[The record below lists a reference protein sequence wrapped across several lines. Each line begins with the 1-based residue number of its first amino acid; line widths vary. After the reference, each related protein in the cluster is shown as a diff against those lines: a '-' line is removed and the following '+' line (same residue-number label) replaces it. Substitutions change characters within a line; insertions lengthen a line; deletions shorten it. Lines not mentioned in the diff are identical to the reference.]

1 MRIVV
6 LRETWWAGVANENP
20 LKPSWGASLG
30 AVRTVF
36 WLGGRKGSGKGGAFR
51 KQIVF
56 CDDFMTHF
64 LSEFL
69 YTVLSCATV
78 VEVMAWASLA
88 LIFGFGGAQGGPFSA
103 ALETGFSGGFLQNK
117 FFCLVTPPPP
127 YCRCFGVWVHNQ
139 LTNLTSKRER
149 KGKDRKWKNTRE
161 VVVASD

>member
-78 VEVMAWASLA
+78 VEVMAWASPA
-88 LIFGFGGAQGGPFSA
+88 SIFGFGGAQEASF
-103 ALETGFSGGFLQNK
+103 LQLQRTGFPGGVLQNK
-117 FFCLVTPPPP
+117 FSNSLRLYPVCSSSPFAFGE
-127 YCRCFGVWVHNQ
+127 CRCLNPVGNWP
-139 LTNLTSKRER
+139 
-149 KGKDRKWKNTRE
+149 
-161 VVVASD
+161 